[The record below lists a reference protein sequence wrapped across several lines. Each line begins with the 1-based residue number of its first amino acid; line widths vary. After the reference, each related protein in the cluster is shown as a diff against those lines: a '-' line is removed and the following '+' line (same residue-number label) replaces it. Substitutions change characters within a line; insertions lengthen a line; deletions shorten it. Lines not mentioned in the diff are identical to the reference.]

1 MSQTLGEKLRHAREE
16 RGISISEVAE
26 QTRISALYIES
37 IENDNYKPLPGGIFN
52 KGFLKSYAKFIG
64 VDEQEALSD
73 YARIAAESESI
84 SEPPLKVYRPEV
96 LTDDNSSSSM
106 APTLI
111 FAGIIL
117 ALMTGGILFVLN
129 YLQNRES
136 NTANSNANVNTAAV
150 NVANSN
156 AANVSIPSGNAPT
169 MATLKVEFRAASD
182 EISLTSAVDG
192 KSTTQLIAAGGSAT
206 FEPKESI
213 KFGYA
218 RSRAQS
224 ARLLINGKSI
234 ILPEM
239 PENPRRNI
247 IEFEINKDNLTPI
260 WNEGRITFQTSGV
273 PANSNLSVPVNSA
286 GNTPVPAATPTRP
299 AATPRPSVAPPVN
312 KPPANKPPPTMQPTI
327 IAPKSTPKP
336 SPN

>member
-73 YARIAAESESI
+73 YARIAAESEAI

-129 YLQNRES
+129 YIQNRDT
-136 NTANSNANVNTAAV
+136 NTANSNPNVNNAV
-150 NVANSN
+150 TNIANANS
-156 AANVSIPSGNAPT
+156 ANPSVPVGNAPT
-169 MATLKVEFRAASD
+169 ITTSKFEFRAAGD
-182 EISLTSAVDG
+182 EISLTAAVDG
-192 KSTTQLIAAGGSAT
+192 KSTTQLIAAGGSAI

-218 RSRAQS
+218 RSRSQS

-247 IEFEINKDNLTPI
+247 IEFEINKDNLSTI
-260 WNEGRITFQTSGV
+260 WNEGRIVFQNAAV
-273 PANSNLSVPVNSA
+273 PANSNLNVPANLAS
-286 GNTPVPAATPTRP
+286 NTPFPTATPTRP

-312 KPPANKPPPTMQPTI
+312 RPPANKPPPTMQPTI
-327 IAPKSTPKP
+327 IAPRPTAKP